1 MTINKRNIIIAIDG
15 PAGAGKSTVAKNLA
29 ERLKYV
35 YIDTGA
41 MYRAITYKILK
52 HKIDMDNESQLKLL
66 LDKTILTYENGNL
79 CLDGNILGKEIR
91 SNEINS
97 NVSKVSSNKLIREL
111 MTGFQRKI
119 GKMQSCILDGRDI
132 GTVVFPKADIKIF
145 LIADS
150 KMRASRRYKENL
162 QKGIESSLEEIEKNI
177 IERDN
182 LDSTR
187 EIAPLLKA
195 DDAIEI
201 DTSNITV
208 DDVVENIMTI
218 YLEKTNV

>member
-1 MTINKRNIIIAIDG
+1 MMTNKNFFIIAIDG
-15 PAGAGKSTVAKNLA
+15 PAGAGKSTVAKKLSK
-29 ERLKYV
+29 RLKYV

-41 MYRAITYKILK
+41 MYRALTYKLSKNKVDIN
-52 HKIDMDNESQLKLL
+52 DESQLKTLL
-66 LDKTILTYENGNL
+66 KNTILTYENEDL
-79 CLDGNILGKEIR
+79 CLDGVKLGNEIR

-97 NVSKVSSNKLIREL
+97 AVSAVSGNRFVREF

-119 GKMQSCILDGRDI
+119 GEQQSCIMDGRDV
-132 GTVVFPKADIKIF
+132 GTVVFPNADIKIF

-150 KMRASRRYKENL
+150 KMRAKRRYKENL
-162 QKGIESSLEEIEKNI
+162 QKGIDSSLEEIEKNI
-177 IERDN
+177 VERDDQ
-182 LDSTR
+182 DSKR

-201 DTSNITV
+201 DTSNMTIDQV
-208 DDVVENIMTI
+208 IESIMKI

>member
-1 MTINKRNIIIAIDG
+1 MMTNKIFFIIAIDG
-15 PAGAGKSTVAKNLA
+15 PAGAGKSTVAKKLSK
-29 ERLKYV
+29 RLKYV

-41 MYRAITYKILK
+41 MYRALTYKLSKNKVDIN
-52 HKIDMDNESQLKLL
+52 DESQLKILL
-66 LDKTILTYENGNL
+66 KNTILTYENEDL
-79 CLDGNILGKEIR
+79 CLDGVKLGNEIR

-97 NVSKVSSNKLIREL
+97 AVSAVSGNRFVREF

-119 GKMQSCILDGRDI
+119 GEQQSCIMDGRDV
-132 GTVVFPKADIKIF
+132 GTVVFPNADIKIF

-150 KMRASRRYKENL
+150 KMRAKRRYKENL
-162 QKGIESSLEEIEKNI
+162 QKGIDSSLEEIEKNI
-177 IERDN
+177 VERDDQ
-182 LDSTR
+182 DSKR

-201 DTSNITV
+201 DTSNMTIDQV
-208 DDVVENIMTI
+208 IESIMKI

>member
-15 PAGAGKSTVAKNLA
+15 PAGAGKSTVAKKLA

-162 QKGIESSLEEIEKNI
+162 QKGIESSLEEIEKNL
-177 IERDN
+177 IERDS

-208 DDVVENIMTI
+208 DDVVENIMKI